1 MSQLVKQTF
10 DAMNAALN
18 GLDDAFD
25 TLETERDTYRGALVS
40 ARNDLSKSTARRE
53 ELEVE
58 VQQLRSNK
66 AALTQV
72 VETTRAE
79 RDNLRENRDELK
91 KEVTRLS
98 EQLEISRAANEQLK
112 QISTRNERTIHDL
125 EGLRLNVVAALQNKE
140 RELGQAN
147 NDFNSVA
154 RQLAEAKDTL
164 RVVREAN
171 EDYEQALVD
180 FAVRHTM
187 YSYGTVPPEGQADR
201 IVQEVLQERETVR
214 NMVLARG
221 SRK

>member
-1 MSQLVKQTF
+1 
-10 DAMNAALN
+10 MNAALN